1 MSVIMSLRMAID
13 PDRFEEVISNDP
25 GRLER
30 ISQRARDAG
39 CLSHAFYGNADGGE
53 LLVVDEWPDKE
64 SFTGFFEGSMD
75 EIVPMMTEAGMTE
88 RPTPVFWRQ
97 LDTPDRF

>member
-1 MSVIMSLRMAID
+1 MSVIMSLRIAID
-13 PDRFEEVISNDP
+13 PARFEEVIRRDP
-25 GRLER
+25 ARLDR
-30 ISQRARDAG
+30 ISQKSRDAG
-39 CLSHAFYGNADGGE
+39 CMSHAFYGNADGGE

-64 SFTGFFEGSMD
+64 SFVGFFEGSMD

-88 RPTPVFWRQ
+88 RPTPEFWRQ